1 MSSKLTHLSAAL
13 RICVDQTEGGRVC
26 GTVYSQRLCS
36 PMPFS
41 DLGHLLVQVDAVLDA
56 QNFPQAFQRI
66 RSFQDHVEHAFPAC
80 AAADPDEGMTAEA
93 VSSARGKTATFVVY
107 VSTRQ
112 SATWQG
118 MVDWLDGSAPFAFS
132 SALEFIKLVD
142 GRLSKR

>member
-13 RICVDQTEGGRVC
+13 RICVDQAEDGRVC

-80 AAADPDEGMTAEA
+80 AAADPDEA

-118 MVDWLDGSAPFAFS
+118 MVDWLDGSALSAFS

-142 GRLSKR
+142 GHLSKR